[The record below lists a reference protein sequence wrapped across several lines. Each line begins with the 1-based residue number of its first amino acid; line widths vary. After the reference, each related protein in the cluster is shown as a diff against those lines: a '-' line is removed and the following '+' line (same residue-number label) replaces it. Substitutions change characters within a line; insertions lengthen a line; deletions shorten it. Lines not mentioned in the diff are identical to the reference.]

1 MRKPK
6 KEIQLTSYDELL
18 GINEAEQ
25 NSFNQ
30 VFEVP
35 LNELYPFKNHPFH
48 VNDDEKMAE
57 TVESIKNYGILN
69 PALVRPRAEGGY
81 ELIAGHRR
89 KRGCELAGKSK
100 MPVLIRNYT
109 DDEAVIVMV
118 DSNIQRENLLPSEKA
133 YAYKMKMDAVKH
145 QGIKDENAVSVD
157 SADLV
162 GQAAGDSGRT
172 VQRYIR
178 LTCLIPELLKLLD
191 EGKINFTVGVSL
203 TYLSETEQI
212 WVKDCIVSGASSV
225 TGSMATK
232 LKQYSGEGKLT
243 ELAVQLILNE
253 KKTETGK
260 DESISQRN
268 ITENRLNRLSMN
280 CLITGRK
287 ANNEGRRE
295 SKMAKSESTK
305 IEFGYFHDYESEQF
319 AFYRIPKVLFTD
331 EYFRNLSSDAK
342 VLYGLML
349 DRMALS
355 IRNNWVDNEGKVYI
369 IFTLEQVM
377 EYMNCGKDKGVKILA
392 ELDTDKGIGL
402 IERVKRG
409 LGKPTIIYVKSFV
422 YRKEKVLDSA
432 ENDNRSQEVGKA
444 EVKSSEKPKSGVL
457 ESRSQEFGKTE
468 VWKSEKSKSRV
479 RKNRSTE
486 VGKTDPNNTNYN
498 YTDISNTDRSNTDLI
513 NLSDSS
519 EQQSMDLM
527 EEMGLFQMNTAL
539 VKRNIEYDCLV
550 QRCRLGEQQQLDEI
564 VALIVETISIER
576 ENITISGV
584 KYPYQ
589 FVKSRLL
596 LLEESHIEYV
606 LDCLHENT
614 REVKNIKAYLLT
626 CLMNS
631 ITTIGNYYQAKVNH
645 DMYGGGI

>member
-1 MRKPK
+1 
-6 KEIQLTSYDELL
+6 
-18 GINEAEQ
+18 
-25 NSFNQ
+25 
-30 VFEVP
+30 
-35 LNELYPFKNHPFH
+35 
-48 VNDDEKMAE
+48 
-57 TVESIKNYGILN
+57 
-69 PALVRPRAEGGY
+69 
-81 ELIAGHRR
+81 
-89 KRGCELAGKSK
+89 
-100 MPVLIRNYT
+100 
-109 DDEAVIVMV
+109 
-118 DSNIQRENLLPSEKA
+118 
-133 YAYKMKMDAVKH
+133 
-145 QGIKDENAVSVD
+145 
-157 SADLV
+157 
-162 GQAAGDSGRT
+162 
-172 VQRYIR
+172 
-178 LTCLIPELLKLLD
+178 
-191 EGKINFTVGVSL
+191 
-203 TYLSETEQI
+203 
-212 WVKDCIVSGASSV
+212 
-225 TGSMATK
+225 
-232 LKQYSGEGKLT
+232 
-243 ELAVQLILNE
+243 
-253 KKTETGK
+253 
-260 DESISQRN
+260 
-268 ITENRLNRLSMN
+268 
-280 CLITGRK
+280 
-287 ANNEGRRE
+287 
-295 SKMAKSESTK
+295 MAKSESTK

-444 EVKSSEKPKSGVL
+444 EVKSSEKPKSG
-457 ESRSQEFGKTE
+457 S
-468 VWKSEKSKSRV
+468 
-479 RKNRSTE
+479 RKNRSLE
-486 VGKTDPNNTNYN
+486 FGKTDPNNTNYN

-527 EEMGLFQMNTAL
+527 EEMKLFQMNTAL

>member
-1 MRKPK
+1 
-6 KEIQLTSYDELL
+6 
-18 GINEAEQ
+18 
-25 NSFNQ
+25 
-30 VFEVP
+30 
-35 LNELYPFKNHPFH
+35 
-48 VNDDEKMAE
+48 
-57 TVESIKNYGILN
+57 
-69 PALVRPRAEGGY
+69 
-81 ELIAGHRR
+81 
-89 KRGCELAGKSK
+89 
-100 MPVLIRNYT
+100 
-109 DDEAVIVMV
+109 
-118 DSNIQRENLLPSEKA
+118 
-133 YAYKMKMDAVKH
+133 
-145 QGIKDENAVSVD
+145 
-157 SADLV
+157 
-162 GQAAGDSGRT
+162 
-172 VQRYIR
+172 
-178 LTCLIPELLKLLD
+178 
-191 EGKINFTVGVSL
+191 
-203 TYLSETEQI
+203 
-212 WVKDCIVSGASSV
+212 
-225 TGSMATK
+225 
-232 LKQYSGEGKLT
+232 
-243 ELAVQLILNE
+243 
-253 KKTETGK
+253 
-260 DESISQRN
+260 
-268 ITENRLNRLSMN
+268 
-280 CLITGRK
+280 
-287 ANNEGRRE
+287 
-295 SKMAKSESTK
+295 MAKSESTK

-457 ESRSQEFGKTE
+457 ESRSQEFGKNEVLMSDVLWLSGVLYMRSLEFGITE
-468 VWKSEKSKSRV
+468 GWMSEKSKSGV

-527 EEMGLFQMNTAL
+527 EEMKLFQMNTAL

-596 LLEESHIEYV
+596 LLEVSHIEYV

-645 DMYGGGI
+645 DMFGGGI

>member
-25 NSFNQ
+25 NTLNQ
-30 VFEVP
+30 IVEVP
-35 LNELYPFKNHPFH
+35 LNELHPFRNHPFH

-145 QGIKDENAVSVD
+145 QGIKDENAASVD

-232 LKQYSGEGKLT
+232 LKQYSDEGNLT

-253 KKTETGK
+253 KKT
-260 DESISQRN
+260 
-268 ITENRLNRLSMN
+268 
-280 CLITGRK
+280 
-287 ANNEGRRE
+287 
-295 SKMAKSESTK
+295 
-305 IEFGYFHDYESEQF
+305 
-319 AFYRIPKVLFTD
+319 VFTD

-355 IRNNWVDNEGKVYI
+355 IRHQWFDEEGKVYI
-369 IFTLEQVM
+369 IFTVEQVIQ
-377 EYMNCGKDKGVKILA
+377 YMNCGRDKAMKTLA
-392 ELDTDKGIGL
+392 ELDTKKGIGL
-402 IERVKRG
+402 IERVKQG
-409 LGKPTIIYVKSFV
+409 FGKPDIIYVKNFILRTSKDV
-422 YRKEKVLDSA
+422 KN
-432 ENDNRSQEVGKA
+432 NDESEESIQQNREVE
-444 EVKSSEKPKSGVL
+444 EVDLSE
-457 ESRSQEFGKTE
+457 
-468 VWKSEKSKSRV
+468 SEKSTYRG
-479 RKNRSTE
+479 RKNRLQGVGKTDFKRSENTTYRGRKIRTTE
-486 VGKTDPNNTNYN
+486 VGKIDPINTKYN
-498 YTDISNTDRSNTDLI
+498 YTDISNTDRNNTDLI

-519 EQQSMDLM
+519 EQQSMDLI
-527 EEMGLFQMNTAL
+527 EEMELFQMNTAL

-606 LDCLHENT
+606 LDCL
-614 REVKNIKAYLLT
+614 
-626 CLMNS
+626 
-631 ITTIGNYYQAKVNH
+631 GNYYQAKVNH

>member
-25 NSFNQ
+25 NTLNQ
-30 VFEVP
+30 IVEVP
-35 LNELYPFKNHPFH
+35 LNELHPFRNHPFH

-118 DSNIQRENLLPSEKA
+118 DSNIQRENLLP
-133 YAYKMKMDAVKH
+133 
-145 QGIKDENAVSVD
+145 
-157 SADLV
+157 
-162 GQAAGDSGRT
+162 
-172 VQRYIR
+172 
-178 LTCLIPELLKLLD
+178 
-191 EGKINFTVGVSL
+191 
-203 TYLSETEQI
+203 
-212 WVKDCIVSGASSV
+212 
-225 TGSMATK
+225 
-232 LKQYSGEGKLT
+232 
-243 ELAVQLILNE
+243 
-253 KKTETGK
+253 
-260 DESISQRN
+260 
-268 ITENRLNRLSMN
+268 
-280 CLITGRK
+280 
-287 ANNEGRRE
+287 
-295 SKMAKSESTK
+295 
-305 IEFGYFHDYESEQF
+305 
-319 AFYRIPKVLFTD
+319 
-331 EYFRNLSSDAK
+331 K

-355 IRNNWVDNEGKVYI
+355 IRHQWFDEEGKVYI
-369 IFTLEQVM
+369 IFTVEQVIQ
-377 EYMNCGKDKGVKILA
+377 YMNCGRDKAMKTLA
-392 ELDTDKGIGL
+392 ELDTKKGIGL
-402 IERVKRG
+402 IERVKQG
-409 LGKPTIIYVKSFV
+409 FGKPDIIYVKNFILRTSKDV
-422 YRKEKVLDSA
+422 KN
-432 ENDNRSQEVGKA
+432 NDESEESIQQNREVE
-444 EVKSSEKPKSGVL
+444 EVDLSE
-457 ESRSQEFGKTE
+457 
-468 VWKSEKSKSRV
+468 SEKSTYRG
-479 RKNRSTE
+479 RKNRLQGVGKTDFKRSENTTYRGRKIRTTE

-527 EEMGLFQMNTAL
+527 EEMELFQMNTAL

>member
-1 MRKPK
+1 
-6 KEIQLTSYDELL
+6 
-18 GINEAEQ
+18 
-25 NSFNQ
+25 
-30 VFEVP
+30 
-35 LNELYPFKNHPFH
+35 
-48 VNDDEKMAE
+48 
-57 TVESIKNYGILN
+57 
-69 PALVRPRAEGGY
+69 
-81 ELIAGHRR
+81 
-89 KRGCELAGKSK
+89 
-100 MPVLIRNYT
+100 
-109 DDEAVIVMV
+109 
-118 DSNIQRENLLPSEKA
+118 
-133 YAYKMKMDAVKH
+133 
-145 QGIKDENAVSVD
+145 
-157 SADLV
+157 
-162 GQAAGDSGRT
+162 
-172 VQRYIR
+172 
-178 LTCLIPELLKLLD
+178 
-191 EGKINFTVGVSL
+191 
-203 TYLSETEQI
+203 
-212 WVKDCIVSGASSV
+212 
-225 TGSMATK
+225 
-232 LKQYSGEGKLT
+232 
-243 ELAVQLILNE
+243 
-253 KKTETGK
+253 
-260 DESISQRN
+260 
-268 ITENRLNRLSMN
+268 
-280 CLITGRK
+280 
-287 ANNEGRRE
+287 
-295 SKMAKSESTK
+295 MAKSESTK

-444 EVKSSEKPKSGVL
+444 EVKSSEKPKSG
-457 ESRSQEFGKTE
+457 S
-468 VWKSEKSKSRV
+468 

-527 EEMGLFQMNTAL
+527 EEMELFQMNTAL

>member
-1 MRKPK
+1 
-6 KEIQLTSYDELL
+6 
-18 GINEAEQ
+18 
-25 NSFNQ
+25 
-30 VFEVP
+30 
-35 LNELYPFKNHPFH
+35 
-48 VNDDEKMAE
+48 
-57 TVESIKNYGILN
+57 
-69 PALVRPRAEGGY
+69 
-81 ELIAGHRR
+81 
-89 KRGCELAGKSK
+89 
-100 MPVLIRNYT
+100 
-109 DDEAVIVMV
+109 
-118 DSNIQRENLLPSEKA
+118 
-133 YAYKMKMDAVKH
+133 
-145 QGIKDENAVSVD
+145 
-157 SADLV
+157 
-162 GQAAGDSGRT
+162 
-172 VQRYIR
+172 
-178 LTCLIPELLKLLD
+178 
-191 EGKINFTVGVSL
+191 
-203 TYLSETEQI
+203 
-212 WVKDCIVSGASSV
+212 
-225 TGSMATK
+225 
-232 LKQYSGEGKLT
+232 
-243 ELAVQLILNE
+243 
-253 KKTETGK
+253 
-260 DESISQRN
+260 
-268 ITENRLNRLSMN
+268 
-280 CLITGRK
+280 
-287 ANNEGRRE
+287 
-295 SKMAKSESTK
+295 MAKSESTK

-527 EEMGLFQMNTAL
+527 EEMELFQMNTAL

-614 REVKNIKAYLLT
+614 REVKGTVLLEVGSMLAKGSPMTDENGKIVRDKEGKVIYEPYKIKVLNTINFKKSMHYNPFVYIRSEKDILKLV
-626 CLMNS
+626 
-631 ITTIGNYYQAKVNH
+631 TTIIANTKGEGQQSGEDFWVKAEKLYYCALIGYIWYEGREEEKNFNTLLAMINASEAREDDENFKNPVDLMFDELEQKDPNH
-645 DMYGGGI
+645 FAVRQYKKYKLAAGVIR